1 LAAKRRLT
9 LLRESIDRLTASMQ
23 QIKMDRSMV
32 FEGSSSY
39 DEMIIKILN
48 RKEKVAQTLREE
60 PVITYQKYVEQNYHS
75 WRSECNRMADQRIEA
90 ELASLRQRRQG
101 EPVELISSGELSE
114 MIPSLSRSKSSGSS
128 ST

>member
-1 LAAKRRLT
+1 
-9 LLRESIDRLTASMQ
+9 MQ

-75 WRSECNRMADQRIEA
+75 WRTECNRMADQRIEA